1 MGLTTTWAAASE
13 RLGGSLRD
21 LTVRNVVRPLVGG
34 TGLRVRLTNAFG
46 DRVVRFGHVYV
57 GVPRAGAVLE
67 PGSNRMVTF
76 GGSPEVSLAPG
87 ATVLSDP
94 LPGRVEARQRLAVSV
109 YVRGEAGTLT
119 GRNRA
124 TAPAFPPLA
133 TPPPSAYPPPTAD
146 ATSAQA
152 TSAQA
157 TLARWEPALSP
168 GYRSLPGDH
177 AADESG
183 GAYTEEVA
191 VWHWLDALT
200 VVTAEPVP
208 VVAALGDSLTTGVGS
223 ETGHG
228 WADHLAHRLD
238 LAVVNEGVSGGKV
251 LAAGTG
257 RPAEERLTAEVLTK
271 PGIETV
277 ILQAGLNDLG
287 ADARAEDLIAA
298 YRRIAATAHAAG
310 VRIVCGTITPFGG
323 AEYYTTERESARQT
337 VNAFVRENV
346 SPEGRAEHDGRT
358 SEGRAE
364 HDSRT
369 SDRRAEHDSRAS
381 DRRAEHNGSATG
393 GPAGTGVFDGVADFD
408 VALRDPADP
417 GRLLPRY
424 DSGDHLH
431 PSAAGHQA
439 MAAAIDVRSLRRI
452 PQPG

>member
-1 MGLTTTWAAASE
+1 MGLTTAWAAASE
-13 RLGGSLRD
+13 RLGGSLHD
-21 LTVRNVVRPLVGG
+21 LTVRNVVRTVAAG
-34 TGLRVRLTNAFG
+34 TGLRVRLSNAFG

-57 GVPRAGAVLE
+57 GVPRAGAAQEPGHVYVGVPRAGAALE
-67 PGSNRMVTF
+67 AGSNRMVTF

-94 LPGRVEARQRLAVSV
+94 LPGHVEARQRLAVSV
-109 YVRGEAGTLT
+109 YVHGESGTLT

-124 TAPAFPPLA
+124 TAPPW
-133 TPPPSAYPPPTAD
+133 TEG
-146 ATSAQA
+146 
-152 TSAQA
+152 
-157 TLARWEPALSP
+157 EPAVSP
-168 GYRSLPGDH
+168 AYRSLPGDH
-177 AADESG
+177 AADEGG

-228 WADHLAHRLD
+228 WADLLAHRLD
-238 LAVVNEGVSGGKV
+238 LPLVNEGVSGGKV

-287 ADARAEDLIAA
+287 ASARADDLIAA
-298 YRRIAATAHAAG
+298 YRRIAVTAHAAG
-310 VRIVCGTITPFGG
+310 VRVVAGTITPYGG
-323 AEYYTTERESARQT
+323 AEYHTAAGERARQT
-337 VNAFVRENV
+337 VNAFIRGNV
-346 SPEGRAEHDGRT
+346 APEGRTDSNGEPTDGGT
-358 SEGRAE
+358 AGG
-364 HDSRT
+364 T
-369 SDRRAEHDSRAS
+369 
-381 DRRAEHNGSATG
+381 TG
-393 GPAGTGVFDGVADFD
+393 IGVFDGVADFD
-408 VALRDPADP
+408 AALSDPADP

-439 MAAAIDVRSLRRI
+439 MAAAIDRESLWRGRPAPAPTS
-452 PQPG
+452 PQ